1 MITVLFVLGSP
12 GAGKTTLVRGL
23 FGGSHRNIAE
33 RLSYIEKPKWTH
45 MPHMAAAGHY
55 KGGTFD
61 GADTVPYNGVQ
72 VALDYW
78 EKHFITRELTVLD
91 GDRFSYEKVKDWF
104 LPRAD
109 RVCAVLLDANE
120 ESLTRRR
127 EERGSKQNPTWLKG
141 RATKSQR
148 FFGTFADRKR
158 IDANVT
164 AAFVTEQVQDFLK
177 GRVLDV

>member
-1 MITVLFVLGSP
+1 MNTVLFLLGSP
-12 GAGKTTLVRGL
+12 GVGKTTCVRGL

-33 RLSYIEKPKWTH
+33 KLSYIEKPKWTY

-55 KGGTFD
+55 KGATFD

-72 VALDYW
+72 AALDYW
-78 EKHFITRELTVLD
+78 ERHFSTRELTVFD
-91 GDRFSYEKVKDWF
+91 GDRFSYSAVKEWF
-104 LPRAD
+104 MPRAD
-109 RVCAVLLDANE
+109 RVCAILLAASE

-127 EERGSKQNPTWLKG
+127 EERGSNQNPTWLKG
-141 RATKSQR
+141 RATKAQR
-148 FFGTFADRKR
+148 FFDSFADRKR

-177 GRVLDV
+177 GRVLNV